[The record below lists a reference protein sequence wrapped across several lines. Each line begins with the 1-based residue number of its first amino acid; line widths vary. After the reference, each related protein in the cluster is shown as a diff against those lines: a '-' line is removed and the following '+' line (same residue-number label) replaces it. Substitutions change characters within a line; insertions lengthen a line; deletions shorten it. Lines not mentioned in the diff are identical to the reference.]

1 MPPNVPS
8 NLVLTTAQITV
19 SEVYTIIEHCKKI
32 QYLEL
37 YVLSDEENP
46 ANLPQQNNNNQ
57 VQNNNNAQ
65 PVVNANNNNNA
76 AQEGENNNN
85 ANNAV
90 EAGQNNANNNEQNNQ
105 QGAQQQANNNPAPIL
120 KTYIELDVI
129 LEKCAELTDLYLC
142 APLVRESFK

>member
-1 MPPNVPS
+1 VPPNVPS

>member
-65 PVVNANNNNNA
+65 PVVNANNNNA